1 MGPERNATG
10 VVMPAAQLEHFTL
23 ECADLE
29 RTKDFYCDMLG
40 LEAGFRPM
48 MDFPGYWLYCGGVPV
63 VHLMKREEVDRPKDT
78 TGRLDHIAFK
88 SIDPDGTLARFRDNR
103 IPYVQNKVWEVGL
116 LQVFVHDPDGLQIEL
131 NFHGALEKQ
140 NRMPE
145 PSVWNP

>member
-1 MGPERNATG
+1 
-10 VVMPAAQLEHFTL
+10 MPAEQLEHFTL

-29 RTKDFYCDMLG
+29 RTKDFYCDVLG
-40 LEAGFRPM
+40 LEAGFRPQ

-63 VHLMKREEVDRPKDT
+63 VHLMKREDADRPKDT

-88 SIDPDGTLARFRDNR
+88 SVDPDGTLARFRDNR

-145 PSVWNP
+145 ASEWKP